1 MATRGQPIA
10 FVLSSLFVVA
20 LAAGGYWLLQK
31 TKPEVCPICDRS
43 IHAQARAVVRFNGW
57 QAPVC
62 CIRCGLTHNHLIG
75 KPGQVVEVT
84 EFHSLKPLRPES
96 AFYVEG
102 PRFSLC
108 DPHDSLLIDQ
118 AKRPYARVFDR
129 CEPST
134 YAFIRRED
142 AEVFARENGGVVL
155 RWADLTKEVETKP

>member
-1 MATRGQPIA
+1 MGTKGKATA
-10 FVLSSLFVVA
+10 FGLSALVVLAV
-20 LAAGGYWLLQK
+20 AAGGYWLLQK
-31 TKPEVCPICDRS
+31 TKPQMCPICDRT

-62 CIRCGLTHNHLIG
+62 CIRCGLTHNRQIG

-84 EFHSLKPLRPES
+84 EFNSLQTLKPDS

-108 DPHDSLLIDQ
+108 DPHDSPVLDQ
-118 AKRPYARVFDR
+118 TKHPYSRVFDR

-134 YAFIRRED
+134 YAFSRRED
-142 AEVFARENGGVVL
+142 AEAFARENGGVIL
-155 RWADLTKEVETKP
+155 RWADLQKEIETKP